1 MCVCLCV
8 YSSQIQT
15 MRKCQGGVTRAQDAG
30 GMSMG
35 LCLLVHL
42 DTMQA
47 SVCVRARVCTRV
59 WDVANTVEEYI
70 SALGCS
76 AEEPT

>member
-15 MRKCQGGVTRAQDAG
+15 MRKCQGGVTRAG
-30 GMSMG
+30 T